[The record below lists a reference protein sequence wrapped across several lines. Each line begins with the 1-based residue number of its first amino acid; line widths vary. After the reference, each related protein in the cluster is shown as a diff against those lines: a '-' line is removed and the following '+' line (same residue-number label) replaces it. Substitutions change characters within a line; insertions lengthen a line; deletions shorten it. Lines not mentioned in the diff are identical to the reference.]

1 MREIISESLNSEK
14 QKIQENFN
22 MVEDAL
28 NTVKRIEDIES
39 EILMKVSELK
49 ILKLRLYDN
58 PYIKDKSI
66 IDKLVIEEV
75 ALLES
80 CVTELI
86 QAEVLTTIE
95 ELTEN
100 HIPTECVELEE
111 EIYLMDSPWYEEA
124 EEEIEEVVNRGGLVY
139 IGESK
144 TVSKETVNE
153 IIEEQ
158 ETKLDAEKA
167 MDASLDD
174 AVKELESSKLVSRS
188 NNRRDTRRRERPK
201 KRVE

>member
-86 QAEVLTTIE
+86 Q
-95 ELTEN
+95 
-100 HIPTECVELEE
+100 
-111 EIYLMDSPWYEEA
+111 
-124 EEEIEEVVNRGGLVY
+124 IEEVVNRGGLVY

>member
-86 QAEVLTTIE
+86 Q
-95 ELTEN
+95 
-100 HIPTECVELEE
+100 
-111 EIYLMDSPWYEEA
+111 
-124 EEEIEEVVNRGGLVY
+124 IEEVVNRGGLVY

-174 AVKELESSKLVSRS
+174 AVEELESSKLVSRS